1 MSIIRNIIWVTL
13 LLGSFHVRAQDT
25 LSTKREELEIVRA
38 ERLTFTERNGQK
50 TYLLT
55 GSVVLKQGNTLLNC
69 DSAYLYNARNTAMAY
84 GHVHINQADT
94 VHVYSDSATYD
105 GNIKIARLYENVRL
119 TDRSMILTTD
129 FLTYDLNTRTGIYTN
144 GGELRNQEAVLT
156 SNAGYYYSAIQTAH
170 FKGNVRL
177 NHPDYKLEAD
187 TLQYNTGTEVAW
199 FQGPTTIYNEN
210 STVYCEDGYY
220 ETVSGIAV
228 FNQHVQLNNPPQ
240 ELAADSIYY
249 NRETGKG
256 QAYGHI
262 FFRDTSQSIIQYS
275 ERADYDELS
284 SNITSTSG
292 SVAGYVLDEDTLFI
306 AADTIHVR
314 EDSTQQKTMTAY
326 PYVRLYKSDFQ
337 GVCDSL
343 HYSDADSLIR
353 MFGTPVLWSDSTQFS
368 GDSIIML
375 LRNKNMEEMYFRGN
389 AFIINEDDS
398 LIYNQIKGR
407 LITGYFKEGNIYK
420 IAVKGN
426 GESIYYGKDEND
438 RYLGVNKA
446 VCSDIDILIKDKKF
460 SRIHFKT
467 MPEASFYPMQQ
478 INPAEFF
485 LDGFKWEAERR
496 PPNRSSLFEP
506 AAPRIPQENEN
517 PNRFRS
523 SQNEG

>member
-1 MSIIRNIIWVTL
+1 MPSFRNIIWVL
-13 LLGSFHVRAQDT
+13 LLLVSSSVLAQDT
-25 LSTKREELEIVRA
+25 LTNKREELEIVRA

-55 GSVVLKQGNTLLNC
+55 GSVVLKQGNTQLFC

-119 TDRSMILTTD
+119 TDRSMVLTTN
-129 FLTYDLNTRTGIYTN
+129 FLTYDMNTRTGIYTN
-144 GGELRNQEAVLT
+144 GGELRNQGAVLT
-156 SNAGYYYSAIQTAH
+156 SDAGYYYSGIQTAH

-177 NHPDYKLEAD
+177 KHPDYQLEAD

-228 FNQHVQLNNPPQ
+228 FNENVQLNNPPQ
-240 ELAADSIYY
+240 ELSADSIYY

-256 QAYGHI
+256 NAFGNI

-275 ERADYDELS
+275 DRADYDELS

-292 SVAGYVLDEDTLFI
+292 SVAGYVLDDDTLFI

-314 EDSTQQKTMTAY
+314 EDSLQKKTMTAY
-326 PYVRLYKSDFQ
+326 PYVRLFKTDFQ

-368 GDSIIML
+368 GDSIVML
-375 LRNKNMEEMYFRGN
+375 LRNKDLEEMYFKGD

-407 LITGYFKEGNIYK
+407 LITGYFNDGSIYK
-420 IAVKGN
+420 ITVKGN

-446 VCSDIDILIKDKKF
+446 VCSDIDILINNKKF
-460 SRIHFKT
+460 SRINFKT

-478 INPAEFF
+478 INPANFF
-485 LDGFKWEAERR
+485 LDGFKWEVERR
-496 PPNRSSLFEP
+496 PMNRASLFEP
-506 AAPRIPQENEN
+506 VEPPLHQEEEN